1 MINYFYSYITALV
14 AMAVIDFVWLTR
26 VAPAFYTKHIGSILA
41 EKTNTVAAVL
51 FYLIFILG
59 VTYFVVYPSWSQHRS
74 LLNTALLGALFGF
87 VTYATYD
94 LTNNATVK
102 NWPAIVTIVDMT
114 WGTILVSAVSVV
126 SVLVLNKF
134 IH

>member
-1 MINYFYSYITALV
+1 MHNYFYSYITAFV
-14 AMAVIDFVWLTR
+14 AMTIIDFVWLTR
-26 VAPAFYTKHIGSILA
+26 VAPAFYRKHIGSILA
-41 EKTNTVAAVL
+41 EKTNTIAAAL

-59 VTYFVVYPSWSQHRS
+59 VTFFVVFPSWSQHRS
-74 LLNTALLGALFGF
+74 LLDTALIGALFGF

-102 NWPAIVTIVDMT
+102 NWPAIVTVVDMT
-114 WGTILVSAVSVV
+114 WGTVLVSAVSVA
-126 SVLVLNKF
+126 SVAFLNAV